1 MENKNNRYLYLF
13 IGIVIV
19 SFILRF
25 YNLDLRPFH
34 HDEAVHGW
42 FTCKILNTGDYHYQ
56 PWAHGPLQYY
66 ITALIFHLFG
76 ASEFT
81 GRIIPAF
88 LGVLLVLSA
97 YPLRRYIGEVG
108 SIFLAAFFAI
118 SPSILYYS
126 RFFRNDIYVV
136 LFAVL
141 ILITVLKYLDTQKLY
156 WATFTGCL
164 AALSVS
170 AKENAYIVLFIFVS
184 FGVLYLIRERDRL
197 KIRATIKKNLP
208 AIVTALLA
216 GFIIYFIL
224 YSFFLQHLTDPIYAI
239 PDAVDHWSH
248 YTGGPSG
255 PFYFYIPIM
264 ALYELPILIFGLL
277 GIFYYWIREKN
288 NVLMLFLTYYF
299 AVSMI
304 IHASIHEKAPW
315 LVMHLILPLTI
326 IASGY
331 IEKLIH
337 SDWRSVKK
345 VLVLVLGITLAFM
358 IVNSIALN
366 YVRFADPAEPM
377 IQAAQPDMR
386 FKEMMALTDSIASG
400 IDGYN
405 TSIIVTDNK
414 LETQLL
420 WKLRDYNDVSWRVDI
435 NSTLDA
441 PLIFVHDL
449 DAEDVAANLEGRGY
463 TRVDARILQWYW
475 WKPGDASLRFI
486 LFREMDRTSDGY
498 GVVLFFLR
506 SPDRAP
512 VS

>member
-1 MENKNNRYLYLF
+1 M
-13 IGIVIV
+13 
-19 SFILRF
+19 
-25 YNLDLRPFH
+25 
-34 HDEAVHGW
+34 HGW
-42 FTCKILNTGDYHYQ
+42 FTCKILNTGDYHYE
-56 PWAHGPLQYY
+56 PWSHGPLQYY
-66 ITALIFHLFG
+66 ITALVFHLFG

-81 GRIIPAF
+81 GRVIPAF

-97 YPLRRYIGEVG
+97 YPLRKYIGEVG
-108 SIFLAAFFAI
+108 SVFLALFFTV

-126 RFFRNDIYVV
+126 RFFRNDIYVALFSV
-136 LFAVL
+136 LFL
-141 ILITVLKYLDTQKLY
+141 IAILKYLDTEKIG
-156 WATFTGCL
+156 WAVFAGCV

-184 FGVLYLIRERDRL
+184 FGVLYLIRERNRL
-197 KIRATIKKNLP
+197 KIADTIKTNLP
-208 AIVTALLA
+208 AIVTTLVA
-216 GFIIYFIL
+216 GVIVYFIL
-224 YSFFLQHLTDPIYAI
+224 YSFFFQHLTDPFYAI

-255 PFYFYIPIM
+255 PFYFFIPLM

-277 GIFYYWIREKN
+277 GIFYYWSRERN

-299 AVSMI
+299 TVSMI

-315 LVMHLILPLTI
+315 LTIHLILPLAI

-331 IEKLIH
+331 IDDHIH
-337 SDWRSVKK
+337 RDWSRAKK
-345 VLVLVLGITLAFM
+345 TLVAVLGITFAFM

-366 YVRFADPAEPM
+366 YVRYVDPAEPM
-377 IQAAQPDMR
+377 LQAAQPDMR
-386 FKEMMALTDSIASG
+386 FRDMVAVTNSTSSE

-420 WKLRDYNDVSWRVDI
+420 WKLRDYNKVRWRVDI

-449 DAEDVAANLEGRGY
+449 DADTVEANLVGKGY
-463 TRVDARILQWYW
+463 SRMDARILQWYW
-475 WKPGDASLRFI
+475 WTYSDETLRFVVS
-486 LFREMDRTSDGY
+486 RSMNRSSDGY
-498 GVVLFFLR
+498 GVVLFYKEE
-506 SPDRAP
+506 
-512 VS
+512 